1 MPRSRPADD
10 RAPPSSGVLAIFP
23 HRQSGDAANNV
34 LRGLLLGLFSF
45 GAFFLLLAIG
55 LSRFGLALAFLAATG
70 TALVIQGLTLRAVRN
85 TGDRTLA

>member
-1 MPRSRPADD
+1 MPRSWPADG
-10 RAPPSSGVLAIFP
+10 RAPPSSGVLAIFA

-34 LRGLLLGLFSF
+34 LRGLLLGLLSF

-55 LSRFGLALAFLAATG
+55 LSRFGIALALLAATG
-70 TALVIQGLTLRAVRN
+70 TTLVIQALTLRAVRN